1 MDAKRVA
8 FGAVFVLIL
17 SLGTPLLAQTPEKD
31 VIKRFALAVGAN
43 DGGDERVRLRYA
55 LTDAEAFVRVM
66 EELGGI
72 DEDDTL
78 FLAEPSVRTFYTEM
92 VRFQEKIAA
101 AQKTFGRV
109 EVFFYY
115 SGHSDEDFILLG
127 EEKVSYKDL
136 RKTLDNLE
144 ADARIAILDS
154 CASGAFTRIK
164 GGKKRKPF
172 LIDSAYNM
180 KGFAFMSSSSATE
193 ASQESD
199 LIRGS
204 FFTHYLISG
213 LRGGA
218 DMTQDGRVT
227 LNEAYQFAF
236 NETLTQTALTRS
248 GPQHPYY
255 DIEMAGTGDVVVT
268 DVRKGSVLLVL
279 TEEIEGKVFVHDE
292 NGRLVV
298 ELTKPAGRSI
308 NLGLEEG
315 RYRIINLRADSVFE
329 ARIDLETGAQFELRP
344 EMLESTTTTYTT
356 PRGAREEKLQRD
368 TVLQG
373 KTAYR
378 LFAEMPIK
386 SGSAGGEFSLMMG
399 AIFGV
404 TVNRALSVGV
414 GGYGRINMTIGQAG
428 YPSYGG
434 LFFAY
439 TFNPTRRFHI
449 RTSALIGS
457 GMSTYGQV
465 IYVFE
470 PGVDMIINLSRVV
483 RFWAG
488 LSYPLA
494 DKSPAGFDSPF
505 LNVGFQIGK

>member
-1 MDAKRVA
+1 MKAKYFAIGVVVA
-8 FGAVFVLIL
+8 FILNFGTSLI
-17 SLGTPLLAQTPEKD
+17 AQVPEQD

-43 DGGDERVRLRYA
+43 HGGQARVHLRYA

-72 DEDDTL
+72 EEEDTL
-78 FLAEPSVRTFYTEM
+78 LLAEPDVRTFYTEM
-92 VRFQEKIAA
+92 VRFQEKVTQ
-101 AQKTFGRV
+101 AQKKYGRV

-136 RKTLDNLE
+136 RQTLDDLE

-164 GGKKRKPF
+164 GGKRRKPF

-213 LRGGA
+213 LRGAA
-218 DMTQDGRVT
+218 DMSQDGRVT

-236 NETLTQTALTRS
+236 SETLTQTALTRS

-255 DIEMAGTGDVVVT
+255 DIAMAGTGDVVVT

-279 TEEIEGKVFVHDE
+279 TEDIEGKIFVHDAE
-292 NGRLVV
+292 GHLVV

-308 NLGLEEG
+308 ELGLEEG
-315 RYRIINLRADSVFE
+315 KYRVICLQADHVFE
-329 ARIDLETGAQFELRP
+329 ATIVLETGAQFELEP
-344 EMLESTTTTYTT
+344 EMLESTTTSYTT

-368 TVLQG
+368 TVIQG
-373 KTAYR
+373 KSTYH
-378 LFAEMPIK
+378 LF
-386 SGSAGGEFSLMMG
+386 GEFTTLSTSIDGEYGLLMG
-399 AIFGV
+399 GVIGV
-404 TVNRALSVGV
+404 TVNRVFSVGA
-414 GGYGRINMTIGQAG
+414 GGFGKANYDPGLPG
-428 YPSYGG
+428 YGG
-434 LFFAY
+434 LFLAY
-439 TFNPTRRFHI
+439 NFKPERKLHF
-449 RTSALIGS
+449 RTTVLAGAGTSTSGS
-457 GMSTYGQV
+457 VY
-465 IYVFE
+465 YVLE
-470 PGVDMIINLSRVV
+470 PGVDVVLNLSRTV
-483 RFWAG
+483 RIWAG
-488 LSYPLA
+488 LSYPLV
-494 DKSPAGFDSPF
+494 DKPNSGFDSPVIG
-505 LNVGFQIGK
+505 LGFQFGK